1 MEPLREPLREQL
13 RVTDI
18 MSRKVIVLSEED
30 NLSQITAGLDHF
42 RFHHLPVV
50 DGPKLV
56 GMLSQ
61 RDMLRNTVTG
71 VDHGAIARTRE
82 ERYLEK
88 TFVRDVMQSE
98 VLTIGEDE
106 LVSVAAERML
116 TARVGALP
124 VVGDANQL
132 LGIVTENDIVRL
144 VARRGL
150 LNVG

>member
-1 MEPLREPLREQL
+1 MEQQT
-13 RVTDI
+13 RVADI

-30 NLSQITAGLDHF
+30 NLSRITAGLDHF

-50 DGPKLV
+50 DGTKLV

-61 RDMLRNTVTG
+61 RDMLRNTVSG

-82 ERYLEK
+82 ERYLE
-88 TFVRDVMQSE
+88 TMFVRDVMQTE
-98 VLTIGEDE
+98 VLTIRADE

-116 TARVGALP
+116 AARVGALP
-124 VVGDANQL
+124 VVGDDNQL
-132 LGIVTENDIVRL
+132 LGIVTENDVVRL